1 MTALVGIGEELM
13 FRGIGVQV
21 FKRAGLSEGKVA
33 LWSSVVF
40 GVVHVSNAFGEG
52 AQALLQAVIVSTSGY
67 FFYLCLRVGST
78 LLLPM
83 LVHGLWDFSLV
94 SNTVGTDPKTS
105 PGTILP
111 ILLQIALIILVIIK
125 RRRIEPAGTRDNSGP
140 HTRATHRAVDH

>member
-1 MTALVGIGEELM
+1 MTLFVGIGEELM

-33 LWSSVVF
+33 LWSSVAF
-40 GVVHVSNAFGEG
+40 GIVHVSNAFGEG

-67 FFYLCLRVGST
+67 FFYLCLRVGGT

-94 SNTVGTDPKTS
+94 SNAVGLDPKAS
-105 PGTILP
+105 PGMVLP
-111 ILLQIALIILVIIK
+111 IVLQVVLIVLVIVK
-125 RRRIEPAGTRDNSGP
+125 RRTIEPATTDNAVAPAAS
-140 HTRATHRAVDH
+140 RAARR